1 MDLAMPLAVVT
12 PTLDAAV
19 LHALAAATA
28 RASGAQVHKM
38 AAAGSPDAVSYTHLT
53 LPTNREV

>member
-19 LHALAAATA
+19 LHALAGV
-28 RASGAQVHKM
+28 SWLV
-38 AAAGSPDAVSYTHLT
+38 GS
-53 LPTNREV
+53 